1 MCDVGAVAEP
11 VARDLELYAL
21 GIGQTLKPVFVHVWA
36 PGERIY
42 RRVRVDPY
50 YVADPTSAALL
61 TRAAGLAGG
70 TAIGERDF
78 HALLKVAHQRL
89 GNGTDVAHV
98 NAYARISLA
107 PWFALSGILPL
118 GFLFYR
124 RNL

>member
-1 MCDVGAVAEP
+1 MISSHFFSDGVKHRLLVVFTDGEAS
-11 VARDLELYAL
+11 RDLELYAL

-70 TAIGERDF
+70 TAIGERD
-78 HALLKVAHQRL
+78 
-89 GNGTDVAHV
+89 
-98 NAYARISLA
+98 
-107 PWFALSGILPL
+107 
-118 GFLFYR
+118 
-124 RNL
+124 